1 VRVGDRMC
9 VFGNLDI
16 SHVMSQGTHQE
27 VQEAVQSALRAAA
40 RNGGFIMAMT
50 NSHNAVK
57 VENSRWM
64 IESTHRYGTYPLTLN

>member
-1 VRVGDRMC
+1 
-9 VFGNLDI
+9 
-16 SHVMSQGTHQE
+16 
-27 VQEAVQSALRAAA
+27 
-40 RNGGFIMAMT
+40 MAMT